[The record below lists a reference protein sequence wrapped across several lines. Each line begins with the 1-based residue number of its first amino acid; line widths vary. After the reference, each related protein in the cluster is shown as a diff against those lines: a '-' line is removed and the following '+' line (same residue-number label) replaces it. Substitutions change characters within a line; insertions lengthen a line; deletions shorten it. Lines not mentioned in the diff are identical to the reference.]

1 MAISLSEFVKYYPLR
16 ANSLIW
22 LFGAGSS
29 VSAGVPSAYD
39 LTWDFKRRIYCADQA
54 YPLHLFNNLTDTGIR
69 EQIQNYFDSQENCPA
84 FDSNEEYSYYFERA
98 FLSPRDRSEYIA
110 KQTSGMQLT
119 YGHKVIGI
127 LMKYGHLNMIFTTN
141 FDKAFENIASSQ
153 FQKLENWYAA
163 DLDSGDNGMKFFQ
176 SGKRPLIV
184 KLHGDYFSNN
194 IKNTTDEL
202 QLQDK
207 KLRDILAI
215 SLDTNGLCV
224 MGYSGRD
231 ESIMEVLHEVLKKPN
246 SFSSGLFWFIK
257 SDTYPSTELIDL
269 IEVAKAS
276 GKQAEIVEIETF
288 DTAWAD
294 LIKGFDNIPQH
305 EYDNLHQHYH
315 RINNQPLPDV
325 GRNYPLLRLNAIPI
339 LEYPATARLYKCNAG
354 NTKEIKE
361 HITKSGT
368 QILAIRKQAGIVGFG
383 PDEDFRKTFGDYGD
397 YDTELFQITDK
408 DLLYDDSTM
417 KGLITTSLLK
427 ALISGKPFRSSKR
440 RERHLLFPDPK
451 KLSDPIF
458 NPIKEELTNISGA
471 VPRTRLTWVVA
482 LELNIQY
489 VLSKPLLIL
498 TPTIIASKASEK
510 AESKLVAPFIKEFT
524 ARWYNQKYDKIL
536 NCWLN
541 ILFGAHKEITI
552 TAYQRPIAG
561 INASFKLSRTTA
573 FTKKN

>member
-1 MAISLSEFVKYYPLR
+1 MAITLSEFVKYYPLR
-16 ANSLIW
+16 ASSLMW

-54 YPLHLFNNLTDTGIR
+54 YPLHLFNNLTDVGIR
-69 EQIQNYFDSQENCPA
+69 EQIQNYFDSQGNCPA
-84 FDSNEEYSYYFERA
+84 IDSSNEYSYYFERA
-98 FLSPRDRSEYIA
+98 FSSPRDRSEYIA

-153 FQKLENWYAA
+153 FQKLESWYAA
-163 DLDSGDNGMKFFQ
+163 DLDSGDNGIKFFQ

-215 SLDTNGLCV
+215 SLDTNGLAV

-231 ESIMEVLHEVLKKPN
+231 ESIMEVLNEAVKKQN
-246 SFSSGLFWFIK
+246 SFSSGLFWFVK
-257 SDTYPSTELIDL
+257 ADTRPPKEVTDLIDA
-269 IEVAKAS
+269 AKAS

-294 LIKGFDNIPQH
+294 LIKGFDSIPQL
-305 EYDNLHQHYH
+305 EYDKLHQHYH

-325 GRNYPLLRLNAIPI
+325 GRNYPLVRLNAIPI
-339 LEYPATARLYKCNAG
+339 IEYPATARLYKCNAG
-354 NTKEIKE
+354 NTKDVKD
-361 HITKSGT
+361 HITKSGI

-383 PDEDFRKTFGDYGD
+383 PDEDFRKSFEDYGD

-408 DLLYDDSTM
+408 DLLYDDSAM

-427 ALISGKPFRSSKR
+427 ALTSNKPFRSSKR

-451 KLSDPIF
+451 KLLDPIF
-458 NPIKEELTNISGA
+458 APMKEELTNISGV
-471 VPRTRLTWVVA
+471 VPTTRLTWVIA

-489 VLSKPLLIL
+489 VLSKPLLVL

-541 ILFGAHKEITI
+541 ILFGAQKEITI

-573 FTKKN
+573 FTKKI

>member
-1 MAISLSEFVKYYPLR
+1 MAITLSEFVKYYPLR
-16 ANSLIW
+16 ANSLMW

-54 YPLHLFNNLTDTGIR
+54 YPLHLFNNLTDVGIR
-69 EQIQNYFDSQENCPA
+69 EQIQNYFDSQGNCPA
-84 FDSNEEYSYYFERA
+84 FDSSDEYSYYFERA
-98 FLSPRDRSEYIA
+98 FSSPRDRSEYIS

-153 FQKLENWYAA
+153 FQKLESWYAA

-231 ESIMEVLHEVLKKPN
+231 ESILEVLHEAVKKPN
-246 SFSSGLFWFIK
+246 SFSSGLFWFVK
-257 SDTYPSTELIDL
+257 TDTHTPNEVKDL
-269 IEVAKAS
+269 IEIAKTS

-294 LIKGFDNIPQH
+294 LIKGFDNIPQL

-315 RINNQPLPDV
+315 RINNQPLQDV
-325 GRNYPLLRLNAIPI
+325 GRTYPLLRLNAIPI
-339 LEYPATARLYKCNAG
+339 IEYPATARLYKCNAG
-354 NTKEIKE
+354 NTKDIKE

-368 QILAIRKQAGIVGFG
+368 QIIAIRKQAGIVGFG
-383 PDEDFRKTFGDYGD
+383 PDEDFRKSFEDYGD

-408 DLLYDDSTM
+408 DLLYDDSAM

-427 ALISGKPFRSSKR
+427 AFISGKPFRSSKR

-458 NPIKEELTNISGA
+458 NPIKEELTNISGV

-489 VLSKPLLIL
+489 VLSKPLLVL

-510 AESKLVAPFIKEFT
+510 AESKLVAPFVKEFT

-541 ILFGAHKEITI
+541 ILFGAQKEITI

-573 FTKKN
+573 FTKKI